1 VQSTTG
7 LLQHGNKRVPM
18 TDKNING
25 GSGNGKLDPFDPAA
39 LRLSQDFVGMSGV
52 KKELV
57 TVRVRKPGKQEWF
70 RVHPGEDYRLSPLA
84 MINLKEEGEYYVVD
98 PSVYEALANEVI
110 FVSLYTVITRQGV
123 VTLWPI
129 PLPAADG
136 KDNEWW
142 ISAREAATR
151 AMTQW
156 VRVVANKSNN
166 ANDVFTGPPSMAEPD
181 WPDRP
186 FRDLLEIAFGR
197 GYRVDSLTHPVVKR
211 LQGLA

>member
-1 VQSTTG
+1 
-7 LLQHGNKRVPM
+7 L
-18 TDKNING
+18 
-25 GSGNGKLDPFDPAA
+25 
-39 LRLSQDFVGMSGV
+39 
-52 KKELV
+52 
-57 TVRVRKPGKQEWF
+57 PG
-70 RVHPGEDYRLSPLA
+70 
-84 MINLKEEGEYYVVD
+84 
-98 PSVYEALANEVI
+98 
-110 FVSLYTVITRQGV
+110 
-123 VTLWPI
+123 
-129 PLPAADG
+129 ADG

-151 AMTQW
+151 AMMQW